1 MFRTTLP
8 NPTPTPT
15 PSAEAGRRLPAAVA
29 AASLLLALSGC
40 GKPGAPGD
48 PAAAGPTPAKTAA
61 DKAPTVLLLAPE
73 DVRTVSATL
82 RASGPVISGS
92 LQPERRADL
101 RAEVAA
107 TVQQV
112 LKDNGEPVRAGDLL
126 VRLDDTAIRE
136 SLVSADETV
145 RAATQAHEQAER
157 QVARLRTLQSQGM
170 SSMQALE
177 DAEVRRNNANSDLVA
192 ARARAATARQQLR
205 RTEVRAPFAG
215 VVSSRQVSV
224 GDTAQ
229 VGRELV
235 KVIDP
240 GSLRF
245 EGLVSADR
253 LQELKV
259 GQVARFR
266 VNGFGD
272 SLFTGKVRRID
283 SAANATTRQVAV
295 QVAFDQAAD
304 APRVAGLFAEGRIE
318 TGGARQL
325 MLPEGS
331 VVRSG
336 DSAHVWKVGDGQVH
350 KVAVRLGERDPR
362 SGEFPV
368 LAGLSGGERVLRSPA
383 GSLVDGQAF
392 EFVRPAPASVTSA
405 PAASAASR

>member
-1 MFRTTLP
+1 MLLSTIPF
-8 NPTPTPT
+8 
-15 PSAEAGRRLPAAVA
+15 PAARRRIT
-29 AASLLLALSGC
+29 LGLALLPLALAGC
-40 GKPGAPGD
+40 GKPDA
-48 PAAAGPTPAKTAA
+48 PAAGAAAPAASAA
-61 DKAPTVLLLAPE
+61 PARGDAAKAPPVLLLAPE
-73 DVRTVSATL
+73 DVRTVDATL
-82 RASGPVISGS
+82 RATGPVISGS

-101 RAEVAA
+101 RAEVGA

-112 LKDNGEPVRAGDLL
+112 LKDNGEVVRAGDLL

-136 SLVSADETV
+136 SLVSAEEAV
-145 RAATQAHEQAER
+145 RAATQALEQTDR
-157 QVARLRTLQSQGM
+157 QVARLRTLQGQGM

-177 DAEVRRNNANSDLVA
+177 DAEVRRNNANSELVA
-192 ARARAATARQQLR
+192 ARARVATARQQLR

-215 VVSSRQVSV
+215 VVSGRQVSA

-259 GQVARFR
+259 GQAVSFR

-272 SLFTGKVRRID
+272 RLFAGKVRRID

-295 QVAFDQAAD
+295 QVAFDDAAA

-318 TGGARQL
+318 TGGVRQL
-325 MLPEGS
+325 MLPEGT
-331 VVRSG
+331 VIRSG
-336 DSAHVWKVGDGQVH
+336 DNAHVWKIGDGVLQ
-350 KVAVRLGERDPR
+350 KVAVRLGERDAR

-368 LAGLSGGERVLRSPA
+368 LSGLADGERVLRNPA
-383 GSLVDGQAF
+383 GSLVDGQRF
-392 EFVRPAPASVTSA
+392 EFARPATAAATAAA
-405 PAASAASR
+405 PAASAAR

>member
-1 MFRTTLP
+1 MLLSTIPFSAARRRITL
-8 NPTPTPT
+8 
-15 PSAEAGRRLPAAVA
+15 G
-29 AASLLLALSGC
+29 LALLPLALAGC
-40 GKPGAPGD
+40 GKPDA
-48 PAAAGPTPAKTAA
+48 PAAGAAAPAASAA
-61 DKAPTVLLLAPE
+61 PARGDAAKAPPVLLLAPE
-73 DVRTVSATL
+73 DVRTVDATL
-82 RASGPVISGS
+82 RATGPVISGS

-101 RAEVAA
+101 RAEVGA

-112 LKDNGEPVRAGDLL
+112 LKDNGEVVRAGDLL

-136 SLVSADETV
+136 SLVSAEEAV
-145 RAATQAHEQAER
+145 RAATQALEQTDR
-157 QVARLRTLQSQGM
+157 QVARLRTLQGQGM

-177 DAEVRRNNANSDLVA
+177 DAEVRRNNANSELVA
-192 ARARAATARQQLR
+192 ARARVATARQQLR

-215 VVSSRQVSV
+215 VVSGRQVSA

-259 GQVARFR
+259 GQAVSFR

-272 SLFTGKVRRID
+272 RLFAGKVRRID

-295 QVAFDQAAD
+295 QVAFDDAAA

-318 TGGARQL
+318 TGGVRQL
-325 MLPEGS
+325 MLPEGT
-331 VVRSG
+331 VIRSG
-336 DSAHVWKVGDGQVH
+336 DNAHVWKIGDGVLQ
-350 KVAVRLGERDPR
+350 KVAVRLGERDAR

-368 LAGLSGGERVLRSPA
+368 LSGLADGERVLRNPA
-383 GSLVDGQAF
+383 GSLVDGQRF
-392 EFVRPAPASVTSA
+392 EFARPATAAATAAA
-405 PAASAASR
+405 PAASAAR